1 MVAWT
6 IIHILMYITTGSAK
20 MCTSYLMLQNIVSWL
35 NWMHLSRNIN
45 IKCMRSNHHHK
56 KGHAI
61 HHIRKTGTIFCF
73 QTLKRYSMVN
83 YRFIFM
89 LWVAEAVLNIC
100 TVLPLVLSGNWRTLI
115 SFPVRG
121 YSFSEWFIQHLVTK
135 KWWSTYIWRLLL
147 KVCNCPN
154 TPFYHN
160 SSPFFNEHSIT

>member
-100 TVLPLVLSGNWRTLI
+100 TVLPLVYLGI
-115 SFPVRG
+115 
-121 YSFSEWFIQHLVTK
+121 EEHLYLFQWEVIH
-135 KWWSTYIWRLLL
+135 S
-147 KVCNCPN
+147 VSD
-154 TPFYHN
+154 
-160 SSPFFNEHSIT
+160 SSNI